1 VAEDLSIG
9 IVGLQGAE
17 KGDEGMLLGRGAGV
31 GRGAVLVKTALVAD
45 TDAVRIILWA
55 DVSTNHLFGA
65 ADVQLTVAGDVVV
78 VTAALPA
85 FSLMTGI
92 QRLKGERAVATGCRA
107 VNHNQIN
114 LSHGLQMFD
123 FRLQTLES
131 LARLHEERADDG
143 GEHGDDELDDGFPSL
158 QVFEKFHKIKFSV
171 CVGFVG

>member
-1 VAEDLSIG
+1 MLDIGGLQIFILYDGIEAGAVLVDVWQVAVAEDLGIG

-17 KGDEGMLLGRGAGV
+17 KGDEGMLLGRGACV

-65 ADVQLTVAGDVVV
+65 ADVQLSVAGDVVAV
-78 VTAALPA
+78 AAALPA

-92 QRLKGERAVATGCRA
+92 QCLKGERAVATGCRA

-114 LSHGLQMFD
+114 LSH
-123 FRLQTLES
+123 RLQTINV
-131 LARLHEERADDG
+131 RH
-143 GEHGDDELDDGFPSL
+143 
-158 QVFEKFHKIKFSV
+158 
-171 CVGFVG
+171 